1 MTRRAV
7 ASVLQVVLVSSVH
20 SALGYLSAPV
30 RSLMPLSSVWA
41 PNRSAAGGKH
51 HLLAAPNL
59 REHGALT
66 NGGKR
71 RHIMDIAR
79 NFGFLFSEVSRR
91 YVQRFERKAQKMSL
105 TLPTCKVL
113 AYLDRNAGISQARLA
128 ELTDIE
134 PMTVVRILDRM
145 EAEGLVERRHDPVDR
160 RAHCLCLTLQAKPA
174 LDEIW
179 RLADQTRTEI
189 FAGVSQAERTAFL
202 HVLER
207 LAHNLRVL
215 EEPSIEG
222 DSGVAHRSA
231 GRKALASTRRTRILV
246 DRSR

>member
-1 MTRRAV
+1 
-7 ASVLQVVLVSSVH
+7 
-20 SALGYLSAPV
+20 
-30 RSLMPLSSVWA
+30 MPLSSALV
-41 PNRSAAGGKH
+41 PQRVAARRRH
-51 HLLAAPNL
+51 HFFAAPNL
-59 REHGALT
+59 RERRALT
-66 NGGKR
+66 DGGNR

-113 AYLDRNAGISQARLA
+113 AYLERNAGISQARLA
-128 ELTDIE
+128 ELTNIE

-145 EAEGLVERRHDPVDR
+145 EAEGLVERRQDPIDR
-160 RAHCLCLTLQAKPA
+160 RAHCLCLTSQAKPA
-174 LDEIW
+174 LDEIG
-179 RLADQTRTEI
+179 RLADQTRAEI

-215 EEPSIEG
+215 EEPSIDG
-222 DSGVAHRSA
+222 DPGVAQPSA
-231 GRKALASTRRTRILV
+231 GRKSLASTRHTRIPVDRTR
-246 DRSR
+246 